1 MFPYVPS
8 FVRTARS
15 QKHRYE
21 KNDGIVNTDLVGSS
35 LRFHADTDAED
46 IHNGLLADL
55 ITVYFVKDS
64 KAACN
69 IVRWKMHFR
78 KFCRLPY
85 HQDGDILENF
95 YFLEQT
101 GLLAVGKYDIL
112 EKIFYHVDKRAL
124 LNIKD
129 ASLKINGLKSATNGK
144 KTLDRTF
151 FAEIRIRLLKIK
163 CPSIEKE
170 LACILNNFAS
180 SLDDMPLSYTPFPL
194 DRLEHHLCIPDSKWD
209 LKMIKETETPCIYPH
224 LSKYVIDIREKLQQ
238 LIFPYNKEAVRSSEI
253 IVQNLVSFMDNLK
266 KNYNMRKLRFNWNES
281 IVIYVEFDD
290 VFDQNKFI
298 KHKYLLK
305 ESTKTTFRLILE
317 HVNNIRLDNP
327 FIDIRTPEMSDS
339 TWQSNWNRFWQ

>member
-1 MFPYVPS
+1 
-8 FVRTARS
+8 
-15 QKHRYE
+15 
-21 KNDGIVNTDLVGSS
+21 
-35 LRFHADTDAED
+35 
-46 IHNGLLADL
+46 
-55 ITVYFVKDS
+55 
-64 KAACN
+64 
-69 IVRWKMHFR
+69 
-78 KFCRLPY
+78 
-85 HQDGDILENF
+85 
-95 YFLEQT
+95 
-101 GLLAVGKYDIL
+101 
-112 EKIFYHVDKRAL
+112 
-124 LNIKD
+124 
-129 ASLKINGLKSATNGK
+129 
-144 KTLDRTF
+144 
-151 FAEIRIRLLKIK
+151 
-163 CPSIEKE
+163 
-170 LACILNNFAS
+170 
-180 SLDDMPLSYTPFPL
+180 MPLSYTPFPL

-327 FIDIRTPEMSDS
+327 FIDIRTPEMSGKYNYVIIHCTINKSTVSILFLIWYIFFFSDS